1 MMLYASQGVRSAAR
15 KASNV
20 ATHHGGHNGHGGST
34 TANATSRSLHIG
46 ANLQNAARAIHSPI
60 PTLESI
66 RPRNPSHKLFSA
78 SKNFLQRF
86 FTYLTTPGFRAP
98 AHFADVVGP
107 RSLHSAAFRGS
118 TIRDGLSL
126 PVRQALKNNAI
137 RRQANTFLPRAPAPA
152 PPRCGG
158 IAQVGLGT
166 ARNFSTGRPIFQ
178 HLAENVPI
186 AGRALYEVNWD
197 LEMRKEN
204 KRMRT
209 LAQNKVKKV
218 SKTQEMIKPVQKKI
232 EQQAIEN
239 KEVTD
244 VSAQDD
250 FAHFFHAMSNPAVTT
265 YLLIPLAPTPTT
277 RVPLRP
283 DPGRS
288 DALLPPLSYLG
299 TLHGSYS
306 THTLRVSSLFTR
318 LDQANVW
325 ARGVHCSAY
334 SQGQQYQC
342 LGIND
347 GDVGE
352 GVCTILKVEFRG
364 WAKAE
369 VRSVIGE
376 SGTGWCVLEEVVHE
390 ETTAEEDLSDMDSLC
405 SGVYDDQH
413 AFVES
418 GDPFGVRKAID
429 PAQSFVLP
437 TLDLSATPSSPPS
450 PSPSFFSSIPPQ
462 MEDDPWADD
471 DDSDGLVSSLESD
484 LSSLIID
491 PPSVNG
497 YFGLSSRYEHVRD
510 MSEPRETMFY

>member
-20 ATHHGGHNGHGGST
+20 VTHHGGYNGHGGST

-46 ANLQNAARAIHSPI
+46 ANLQNAARAAHPPI

-66 RPRNPSHKLFSA
+66 RPRNPPHKLFSV

-86 FTYLTTPGFRAP
+86 FAYLTTPGFRGP
-98 AHFADVVGP
+98 THFADVVGP
-107 RSLHSAAFRGS
+107 RSLHNAAFRGS
-118 TIRDGLSL
+118 TICDGLSL

-158 IAQVGLGT
+158 VAQVGLGT

-186 AGRALYEVNWD
+186 VGRALYEVDWD
-197 LEMRKEN
+197 LDMRKES
-204 KRMRT
+204 KRMHT
-209 LAQNKVKKV
+209 LAENKVKKV
-218 SKTQEMIKPVQKKI
+218 SKTQEMIKPVQKKLK
-232 EQQAIEN
+232 QQAIET
-239 KEVTD
+239 EGVTA

-250 FAHFFHAMSNPAVTT
+250 FAHYFHAVSTPAITT

-299 TLHGSYS
+299 ALHGSYS

-325 ARGVHCSAY
+325 ARGVYCSAY

-342 LGIND
+342 AGTND
-347 GDVGE
+347 GESGVVGE
-352 GVCTILKVEFRG
+352 GVCTTLTIEFRG
-364 WAKAE
+364 WTKAE

-390 ETTAEEDLSDMDSLC
+390 EITVEEDLSDMDSLC
-405 SGVYDDQH
+405 SGDYDDQH
-413 AFVES
+413 TF
-418 GDPFGVRKAID
+418 GDSFGMREAID
-429 PAQSFVLP
+429 PTQSFILP
-437 TLDLSATPSSPPS
+437 TLDLSATPSS
-450 PSPSFFSSIPPQ
+450 SPSFFSSFPPQ
-462 MEDDPWADD
+462 MENDPWLD
-471 DDSDGLVSSLESD
+471 DDSDGLVSSLESSYSD

-497 YFGLSSRYEHVRD
+497 YFGLSSRYEHARG